1 MTGFTEKMIKSSVD
15 SEYVKAVKRLRR
27 FLSESDISDEAND
40 VNFRNDLLQVNVI
53 SWSDKNQ
60 LKKFH

>member
-53 SWSDKNQ
+53 S
-60 LKKFH
+60 